1 MIFRKPNTRCK
12 ISMAIDL
19 FEKFAYTKQT
29 QNSLSPN
36 LRKQQL
42 VIKQTKK
49 VLGWNICGVIFSVN
63 ILSMTR
69 ISRAEESSWL
79 LQILVAFGCCKYCW
93 HTYK

>member
-1 MIFRKPNTRCK
+1 MT
-12 ISMAIDL
+12 IDL
-19 FEKFAYTKQT
+19 FDKSAYTK
-29 QNSLSPN
+29 LSRD

-49 VLGWNICGVIFSVN
+49 VLGWNMCGVIFSAN

-79 LQILVAFGCCKYCW
+79 LHILLACI
-93 HTYK
+93 